1 VLSLRHT
8 AIDPRLGVMDC
19 GVVDESIE
27 PAAPLED
34 AFDQRAPSPGIALIG
49 EDLDASGHVGGHYA
63 PIAKQRRF
71 GSAPSASSHSHYG
84 HRAHRSFAL
93 AWRRTSGS
101 ICRIAVSLP
110 GANGCAM
117 LVLIAFEETSG
128 GLAEE
133 SLARAC
139 SSQVMTG
146 IGS

>member
-1 VLSLRHT
+1 LT
-8 AIDPRLGVMDC
+8 
-19 GVVDESIE
+19 SIE

-34 AFDQRAPSPGIALIG
+34 AFDRREPSPGIAHTG
-49 EDLDASGHVGGHYA
+49 EDVDVSGHIGGHYA
-63 PIAKQRRF
+63 AIAKQRRF
-71 GSAPSASSHSHYG
+71 GNAPSVSSTSHHG
-84 HRAHRSFAL
+84 NRAHRSFAL